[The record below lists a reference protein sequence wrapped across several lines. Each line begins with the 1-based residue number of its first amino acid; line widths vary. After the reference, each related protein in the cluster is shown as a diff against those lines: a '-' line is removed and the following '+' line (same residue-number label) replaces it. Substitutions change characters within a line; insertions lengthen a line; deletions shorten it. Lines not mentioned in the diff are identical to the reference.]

1 MDKKQVC
8 ENIEFLVDTLIE
20 NVPDYFKFHGETAT
34 ELFLNDNLKID
45 TPIDICVNRRHI
57 AELLGVIPKKYEI
70 TMIYQNGR
78 NQQLEY
84 IKLSQVHSLQ
94 VKKEDVLLLNIV
106 IYDVD
111 KDNWLF
117 RLNHDIRLPE
127 KQIYF
132 HSIKWGVDYIKPEIV
147 LMYALKKPLNPKNI
161 EFYKHLIDKMSY
173 FQYVILKTV
182 VGEESLNKIIK

>member
-20 NVPDYFKFHGETAT
+20 NVPNYFKFHGETAT

-57 AELLGVIPKKYEI
+57 AELLRVIPKKYEI

-161 EFYKHLIDKMSY
+161 EFYRHLIDKMSY

>member
-57 AELLGVIPKKYEI
+57 AELLRVIPKKYEI

>member
-57 AELLGVIPKKYEI
+57 AELLRVIPKKYEI

-161 EFYKHLIDKMSY
+161 EFYRHLIDKMSY